1 MHNLELAWE
10 TFEFHVASSMNNEL
24 LLSQYKAKLRNKA
37 FNEALAPKLKSCIQ
51 RLINDY
57 QKQNNTLDELINI
70 HKEYSLHG
78 IPIPKEREVPL
89 MYLNELKNTNATLI
103 NQLKHRISNFP
114 SF

>member
-1 MHNLELAWE
+1 MYDLELVWK
-10 TFEFHVASSMNNEL
+10 TFEFHISSSINNEL
-24 LLSQYKAKLRNKA
+24 LFSKYESKVRNKA
-37 FNEALAPKLKSCIQ
+37 FDKALAPKIKSCIK

-57 QKQNNTLDELINI
+57 QKQNNTLDELIKI

-103 NQLKHRISNFP
+103 EQLRQRISNFP

>member
-1 MHNLELAWE
+1 MHNLELVWE
-10 TFEFHVASSMNNEL
+10 TFEFHVASSINNEL
-24 LLSQYKAKLRNKA
+24 LFSKYPTKA
-37 FNEALAPKLKSCIQ
+37 CIKK
-51 RLINDY
+51 LINDY

-103 NQLKHRISNFP
+103 AQLQQRISNFP